1 MFDNITSQ
9 FSLWSLD
16 RMTTK
21 FGGSDSS
28 CRVIVFSFG
37 TVIEKTSYF
46 GTSRFGLPV
55 SVIKH
60 SDL

>member
-1 MFDNITSQ
+1 
-9 FSLWSLD
+9 
-16 RMTTK
+16 MTTK